1 MKLLVVSPDYA
12 SHYLPMSSIARAAQ
26 RRRVAVTVAT
36 GPALRAQVERDGFRW
51 RELRMSRGS
60 NPGVLNDRT
69 RLDAAADDLSGFF
82 AATHRGMVATLTH
95 QAEARAADLLWEPAQ
110 VATATVE
117 VADDEHPEAILV
129 DHLAFACTLGLRA
142 AGRRFTTFV
151 PGHPTQVPI
160 GGEVYGAPSAW
171 PSTFS
176 PAPADVEELRARC
189 REVTASFTD
198 EYNSVLASLAPAA
211 PPVEDAFAAH
221 GDDVLYNSPA
231 PLHRPERAADLPSR
245 HAFLGSCV
253 RSERPS
259 DEVRD
264 WLDTIGDRPFV
275 YVSFGTFLSARV
287 DVVRRVLDALVD
299 LDSIAAVSTGTAA
312 VGDIGPCPDGW
323 LMAPTLPQVA
333 LLARAAAVVTHG
345 GNGTVTESLA
355 AGRPMVV
362 LPFSTD
368 QFETAADLERTGL
381 GLPLDPNTASPAD
394 LARAVTATFADPIRR
409 RAEALA
415 IELRSR
421 PGPELAADRLL
432 GALSP
437 PDDDDQMMS

>member
-151 PGHPTQVPI
+151 PGTPRRC
-160 GGEVYGAPSAW
+160 PSAARSMGRRRRGRRRSPRRRRTSRSYVRAAGRSPHRSPMSTTRCW
-171 PSTFS
+171 PRWRRRRRPF
-176 PAPADVEELRARC
+176 
-189 REVTASFTD
+189 
-198 EYNSVLASLAPAA
+198 
-211 PPVEDAFAAH
+211 EDAFAAH

-231 PLHRPERAADLPSR
+231 PLHRPGRGRPSAR

-259 DEVRD
+259 DEVHD

-415 IELRSR
+415 IELRAR

-432 GALSP
+432 GATVTAR
-437 PDDDDQMMS
+437 